1 MTMSPTTPGISDDSG
16 LLEAVLR
23 ANQEL
28 PGSGGDP
35 QTVAGVIELVGR
47 AARVDRVYIFQFRSD
62 ESSTIVA
69 NQRFEWS
76 AADVT
81 PQIDNPDLQDVPM
94 REAGYGRWL
103 DRFAA
108 YLPVAGRIAAFPDG
122 ERHMLEKQGIR
133 SLVVL
138 PIYADAL
145 LWGFVGFD
153 DCTTDRL
160 WTDAELNLLL
170 SLAISL
176 GAALV
181 SAPEQAADTSD
192 RARTN
197 SRISGY
203 AAIAGGLVLSDAES
217 DDAASSAAFSR
228 RAVEARIRALVR
240 THQYLKTRA
249 GDDHEPLVD
258 YLVALQDHFH
268 LITRDDGVRTA
279 VLAPRAHDVH
289 VRSETLPA
297 IGLLVTERLATVH
310 EADAS
315 AGTLDHLVVTVLVDG
330 SRATI
335 SIAGFDENG
344 HHVDLTVSTTA
355 SGMLFERRLQSYL
368 GGQVTGPRTG
378 ASSSVATF
386 PVVR

>member
-1 MTMSPTTPGISDDSG
+1 MTMTETMPGITDDHR
-16 LLEAVLR
+16 LLEAVLH

-35 QTVAGVIELVGR
+35 RVLARVLELVGR
-47 AARVDRVYIFQFRSD
+47 AAMVDRVYIFQFRSD
-62 ESSTIVA
+62 QRSTILA

-81 PQIDNPDLQDVPM
+81 PQIDNPELQDIPM

-103 DRFAA
+103 DQFVA
-108 YLPVAGRIAAFPDG
+108 YLPVAGRIATFP
-122 ERHMLEKQGIR
+122 EREQRILDEQGIR

-153 DCTTDRL
+153 DCSTDRV
-160 WTDAELNLLL
+160 WTDAEVNLLL

-181 SAPEQAADTSD
+181 PVHERPIDTFG
-192 RARTN
+192 RATTN
-197 SRISGY
+197 SRISSY
-203 AAIAGGLVLSDAES
+203 AAIAGGLIVPDSGAAHTTSSDG
-217 DDAASSAAFSR
+217 FSYR
-228 RAVEARIRALVR
+228 TVETRLRTLVR
-240 THQYLKTRA
+240 THQYLQTRT
-249 GDDHEPLVD
+249 GEDLLPLGE

-268 LITRDDGVRTA
+268 LVTRDNGVRTA
-279 VLAPRAHDVH
+279 VLAPEARRVH
-289 VRSETLPA
+289 VWSEVLPA
-297 IGLLVTERLATVH
+297 IGLLVTERLANVR
-310 EADAS
+310 EADAN
-315 AGTLDHLVVTVLVDG
+315 AGRLDQLIVTVLVDR
-330 SRATI
+330 SRATVFI
-335 SIAGFDENG
+335 EGFDEG
-344 HHVDLTVSTTA
+344 GSQRDLAVASSTA
-355 SGMLFERRLQSYL
+355 GLLFERRLLSYL
-368 GGQVTGPRTG
+368 DGHVAGPRTG